1 MNKILISAILVLTA
15 ATVSLA
21 QPQPV
26 KWTFQAEKTGED
38 GYTLSFLANVQ
49 PGWYIYSQFI
59 GDDGPIP
66 TSFTFDQDQPVEL
79 LGKTKEEGNR
89 KEGFDE
95 LFGMN
100 IVSFSGQARFTQRI
114 RLTETTAAITGYLT
128 FMTCDGERC
137 LPPTDVDFSIPLPR

>member
-1 MNKILISAILVLTA
+1 MNKILIFAILSLTTAVLGQ
-15 ATVSLA
+15 A

-26 KWTFQAEKTGED
+26 KWSFQAEKGDD
-38 GYTLSFLANVQ
+38 GSYELSFLADVQ

-59 GDDGPIP
+59 GDEGPIP
-66 TSFTFDQDQPVEL
+66 TSFTFKQDQPIEL
-79 LGKTKEEGNR
+79 LGKTREEGKR

-100 IVSFSGQARFTQRI
+100 IVSFSGQVRFTQRV
-114 RLTETTAAITGYLT
+114 RLTGAASAIGGYLT

-137 LPPTDVDFSIPLPR
+137 LPPTDIDFSIPLPR